1 MSSKR
6 DDLADFEDSKPPAKK
21 AKSSS
26 PKTKRPNKKKGNGDA
41 SVPSDMTLPVDAF
54 TLVMEFLHPRDL
66 LNTASTCK
74 G

>member
-6 DDLADFEDSKPPAKK
+6 DDLADFDNSKPPAKK
-21 AKSSS
+21 
-26 PKTKRPNKKKGNGDA
+26 TKRSKKSKNDIL
-41 SVPSDMTLPVDAF
+41 PIPLLDMTLPVDAF
-54 TLVMEFLHPRDL
+54 SLVMEFLHPRDL

>member
-6 DDLADFEDSKPPAKK
+6 DDLADFDDSKPPAKK
-21 AKSSS
+21 
-26 PKTKRPNKKKGNGDA
+26 TKRSKKSKGSGDDI
-41 SVPSDMTLPVDAF
+41 PIPTDMTLPVDAF
-54 TLVMEFLHPRDL
+54 SLVMEFLHPRDL

>member
-6 DDLADFEDSKPPAKK
+6 DDLADFDDSKPPAKK
-21 AKSSS
+21 TKTSKKS
-26 PKTKRPNKKKGNGDA
+26 KRDDIPI
-41 SVPSDMTLPVDAF
+41 PSDMTLPVDAF
-54 TLVMEFLHPRDL
+54 SLVMEFLHPRDL